1 MYKIGELS
9 KLCRIPVKTLRFYD
23 NEGLL
28 PPDYVDDMTGYR
40 YYSAVKLSDCYRII
54 ALKELGF
61 SLREI
66 REMFML
72 PREKFSAFL
81 KDKEEELCR
90 LQRQTENRI
99 TILRNLNAE
108 LKERKFMFDIVI
120 RRSDGIRL
128 AYDRQLISS
137 KTEEDQIL
145 KKMRDAI
152 PGIAGRRTVLIDYET
167 EYGSQNF
174 DMGFGVEITGK
185 LPKSCGFSEK
195 ELFFAED
202 TASLVCTRGEYEEA
216 SAFLQKYVLDHDYQ
230 IVGPVYKIMYED
242 ETVEIKLPVVKLGD
256 YDVSRNEDIDLPF
269 ENDEEVIGHWEM
281 IDFLPC
287 REMFHPLKQKSGAIE
302 EMANGLYFLPG
313 GERYWWLGWTKGAVL
328 ADCGYPPRKSRN
340 PYTLETIQGETYL
353 FLEFKGAN
361 YYRGGRP
368 ELWVFR
374 KTDAKA
380 YRRQDIMVVDQV
392 PDLPA
397 EDSSVLGEWKVCDF
411 VQEVEDF
418 DPGTPGTVLP
428 YEALYWRN
436 ARFLEGGGMENSFRN
451 REDGSFHTDGPEVW
465 RWMNGY
471 VICNPRSTASLYR
484 IRKIGRAE
492 YLFVQ
497 WKSGDYSYGGEK
509 PYWYVFRREG
519 SGQPNDKLIQ

>member
-72 PREKFSAFL
+72 PREKFSAVL
-81 KDKEEELCR
+81 KGKEEELCR

-99 TILRNLNAE
+99 SILRNLNAE

-128 AYDRQLISS
+128 AYDRKLISS

-287 REMFHPLKQKSGAIE
+287 REMFHPQKQKSALIKDF
-302 EMANGLYFLPG
+302 ARGLYFLPE
-313 GERYWWLGWTKGAVL
+313 GERYWCFAWTKGL
-328 ADCGYPPRKSRN
+328 LLSDSGYPHRKNQN
-340 PYTLETIQGETYL
+340 PYTIEKIGGETYM
-353 FLEFKGAN
+353 FIDFKGPN
-361 YYRGGRP
+361 YYRGGRTDT
-368 ELWVFR
+368 LVFR
-374 KTDAKA
+374 KLDSRA
-380 YRRQDIMVVDQV
+380 YRKEEIMITDEI

-397 EDSSVLGEWKVCDF
+397 DDSSILGNWKVCGL
-411 VQEVEDF
+411 VRPAEIF
-418 DPGTPGTVLP
+418 DPHDPCPVIP
-428 YEALYWRN
+428 YDALYWRT
-436 ARFLEGGGMENSFRN
+436 AEFLEGGGMRNSFKN
-451 REDGSFHTDGPEVW
+451 QEDGSLHTDAPNVW
-465 RWMNGY
+465 RWVTGY
-471 VICNPRSTASLYR
+471 VICNPRPTTSRYMIRR
-484 IRKIGRAE
+484 IE
-492 YLFVQ
+492 NTDYLFVQ
-497 WKSGDYSYGGEK
+497 WKSGDYSFAGDE
-509 PYWYVFRREG
+509 PYWYVFRR
-519 SGQPNDKLIQ
+519 